1 MFPYMNRSTTLSTT
15 FRRALRTAAKTVRRS
30 APAVVAV
37 LILVGLVGTTLA
49 GALVL

>member
-1 MFPYMNRSTTLSTT
+1 MSITV
-15 FRRALRTAAKTVRRS
+15 RRALRTAVKTVRRS

-37 LILVGLVGTTLA
+37 LILTGLVGTTLA